1 MKISIFGLGYVGCV
15 SAACLAEQGHYV
27 VGVDINDDKVNMIN
41 RGQSPI
47 IEQDLEVI
55 IKNCVSAGR
64 LRATTNALEGVNDSD
79 LSLVCVGTPSNS
91 NGSLNLQFVEQV
103 CREIGQGLSEKKERH
118 VVVLRS
124 TMLPGSTEDRVIPA
138 LEEGSGLKAGQGFG
152 VCVNPE
158 FLREGT
164 SIYDF
169 HHPPFTLIGESL
181 ESDGDTVAK
190 LYETID
196 APCIRVPLRVA
207 EIVKYANN
215 AFHALKICSANEI
228 GNICK
233 QEGVDSHQVM
243 DIFCMDTKLNLS
255 AHYLKPGFAFGGS
268 CLPKDLRAL
277 LYHGQQRDLELPTLR
292 SILPSNERQLQRGL
306 ELIKETG
313 KKKIGVLGFSFKA
326 DTDDLRESPLV
337 RLIEILI
344 GKGYSVRLY
353 DRNVSLAR
361 LHGANKKYIEKEIPH
376 ISTLM
381 CPSLPQV
388 IEDAEVI
395 IIGNKDPEFVQAL
408 EIARPDQI
416 IIDLVRITDD
426 FSQINSQYQGICW

>member
-64 LRATTNALEGVNDSD
+64 LRATTNGLEGVNDSD

-103 CREIGQGLSEKKERH
+103 CREIGQRLSEKKERH

-169 HHPPFTLIGESL
+169 HHPPFTLIGEHL
-181 ESDGDTVAK
+181 ESDGDVVAK

-215 AFHALKICSANEI
+215 TFHALKICFANEI

-255 AHYLKPGFAFGGS
+255 AYYLKPGFAFGGS

-277 LYHGQQRDLELPTLR
+277 LYHSRQRDLELPILR
-292 SILPSNERQLQRGL
+292 SILPSNERQLQRGF

-353 DRNVSLAR
+353 DRNVSMAR
-361 LHGANKKYIEKEIPH
+361 LHGANKEYIEKEIPH

-381 CPSLPQV
+381 CPSLSQV
-388 IEDAEVI
+388 IEEAEVI

-426 FSQINSQYQGICW
+426 FGQINSQYQGICW

>member
-64 LRATTNALEGVNDSD
+64 LRATTNALEGINDSD
-79 LSLVCVGTPSNS
+79 ISLVCVGTPSNS

-103 CREIGQGLSEKKERH
+103 CREIGQRLSEKKERH

-169 HHPPFTLIGESL
+169 HHPPFTLIGEYL
-181 ESDGDTVAK
+181 ESDGDVVAR
-190 LYETID
+190 LYETMD

-215 AFHALKICSANEI
+215 TFHALKICFANEI

-255 AHYLKPGFAFGGS
+255 AYYLKPGFAFGGS

-277 LYHGQQRDLELPTLR
+277 LYHSRQRDLELPILC
-292 SILPSNERQLQRGL
+292 SILPSNEMQLQRGF

-353 DRNVSLAR
+353 DRNVSMAK
-361 LHGANKKYIEKEIPH
+361 LHGANKEYIEKEIPH

-381 CPSLPQV
+381 CPSLSQV
-388 IEDAEVI
+388 IEEAEVI

>member
-47 IEQDLEVI
+47 IEQDLDVI

-64 LRATTNALEGVNDSD
+64 LRATTNALEGINDSD
-79 LSLVCVGTPSNS
+79 ISLVCVGTPSNS

-103 CREIGQGLSEKKERH
+103 CREIGQGLSEKEERH

-169 HHPPFTLIGESL
+169 HHPPFTLIGEHL
-181 ESDGDTVAK
+181 EGDGDVVAR

-215 AFHALKICSANEI
+215 TFHALKICFANEI

-233 QEGVDSHQVM
+233 QEEIDSHQVM

-255 AHYLKPGFAFGGS
+255 AYYLKPGFAFGGS

-277 LYHGQQRDLELPTLR
+277 LYHSRQRDLELPILC
-292 SILPSNERQLQRGL
+292 SILPSNEMQLQRGL

-337 RLIEILI
+337 RLIETLI

-353 DRNVSLAR
+353 DRNVSMAK
-361 LHGANKKYIEKEIPH
+361 LHGANKEYIEKEIPH

-381 CPSLPQV
+381 CPSLSQV
-388 IEDAEVI
+388 IEEAEVI

-426 FSQINSQYQGICW
+426 FGQINSQYQGICW

>member
-215 AFHALKICSANEI
+215 AFHALKICFANEI

-277 LYHGQQRDLELPTLR
+277 LYHGRQRDLELPTLH
-292 SILPSNERQLQRGL
+292 SILPSNERQLQRGF

>member
-169 HHPPFTLIGESL
+169 HHPPFTLIGEYL
-181 ESDGDTVAK
+181 ESDGDVVAR

-207 EIVKYANN
+207 EIIKYANN
-215 AFHALKICSANEI
+215 AFHALKICFANEI

-277 LYHGQQRDLELPTLR
+277 LYHGRQRDLELPTLH
-292 SILPSNERQLQRGL
+292 SILPSNERQLQRGF

>member
-64 LRATTNALEGVNDSD
+64 LRATTNALEGINDSD
-79 LSLVCVGTPSNS
+79 ISLVCVGTPSNS

-103 CREIGQGLSEKKERH
+103 CREIGQGLSEKEERH

-169 HHPPFTLIGESL
+169 HHPPFTLIGEHL
-181 ESDGDTVAK
+181 EGDGDVVAR

-215 AFHALKICSANEI
+215 TFHALKICFANEI

-233 QEGVDSHQVM
+233 QEEIDSHQVM

-255 AHYLKPGFAFGGS
+255 AYYLKPGFAFGGS

-277 LYHGQQRDLELPTLR
+277 LYHSRQRDLELPILC
-292 SILPSNERQLQRGL
+292 SILPSNEMQLQRGL

-337 RLIEILI
+337 RLIETLI

-353 DRNVSLAR
+353 DRNVSMAK
-361 LHGANKKYIEKEIPH
+361 LHGANKEYIEKEIPH

-381 CPSLPQV
+381 CPSLSQV
-388 IEDAEVI
+388 IEEAEVI

-426 FSQINSQYQGICW
+426 FGQINSQYQGICW

>member
-64 LRATTNALEGVNDSD
+64 LRATTNALEGINDSD
-79 LSLVCVGTPSNS
+79 ISLVCVGTPSNS

-138 LEEGSGLKAGQGFG
+138 LEDGSGLKAGQGFG

-169 HHPPFTLIGESL
+169 HHPPFTLIGEHL
-181 ESDGDTVAK
+181 EGDGDVVAR

-215 AFHALKICSANEI
+215 TFHALKICFANEI

-255 AHYLKPGFAFGGS
+255 AYYLKPGFAFGGS

-277 LYHGQQRDLELPTLR
+277 LYHSRQRDLELPILC
-292 SILPSNERQLQRGL
+292 SILPSNEMQLQRGL

-337 RLIEILI
+337 RLIETLI

-353 DRNVSLAR
+353 DRNVSMAK
-361 LHGANKKYIEKEIPH
+361 LHGANKEYIEKEIPH

-381 CPSLPQV
+381 CPSLSQV
-388 IEDAEVI
+388 IEEAEVI

-426 FSQINSQYQGICW
+426 FGQINSQYQGICW

>member
-1 MKISIFGLGYVGCV
+1 MKISVFGLGYVGCV

-47 IEQDLEVI
+47 IEQDLEAI
-55 IKNCVSAGR
+55 IKNCVSTGR
-64 LRATTNALEGVNDSD
+64 LRATTNALEGINESD

-103 CREIGQGLSEKKERH
+103 CREIGQSLSEKKERH
-118 VVVLRS
+118 VVIIRS

-138 LEEGSGLKAGQGFG
+138 LEEGSRLKAGQGFG
-152 VCVNPE
+152 ICVNPE

-169 HHPPFTLIGESL
+169 HHPPFTLIGEHL
-181 ESDGDTVAK
+181 EGDGDVVAR

-196 APCIRVPLRVA
+196 APCIRVPLRLA

-215 AFHALKICSANEI
+215 AFHALKICFANEI

-233 QEGVDSHQVM
+233 EEGADSHQVM

-255 AHYLKPGFAFGGS
+255 AYYLKPGFAFGGS

-277 LYHGQQRDLELPTLR
+277 LYHSRQRDLELPMLR
-292 SILPSNERQLQRGL
+292 SILPSNERQLQRGF

-353 DRNVSLAR
+353 DRNVSMAR

-388 IEDAEVI
+388 IEEAEVI